1 MDKYDELK
9 KLFDEALGDLAKD
22 CDCKFCSNL
31 SQCSTR
37 RVERNLAYG
46 NCSNWEWRGAKT
58 AEKAS

>member
-46 NCSNWEWRGAKT
+46 NCSNWEWRGAKM